1 MIKKEIKKSYT
12 FKKWKNTIILRFLL
26 KKKKR
31 NPQINCQAL
40 FLIKFNTINKQG
52 CFSLLKK
59 DENTKKNLF
68 RDKKN

>member
-31 NPQINCQAL
+31 NPQINC
-40 FLIKFNTINKQG
+40 
-52 CFSLLKK
+52 
-59 DENTKKNLF
+59 
-68 RDKKN
+68 